1 MSYHLFNNQG
11 DQDID
16 TELLHTFVYLLAA
29 VIAVPIARR
38 LGLGSVL
45 GYLLAGVV
53 IGPLTGFAGV
63 EAAEIQIFAEFG
75 VVMMLFI
82 VGLKLKPQVLWSMRA
97 QLFGLGGLQMLL
109 SIAAFT
115 GAGVLLGLSWQLAM
129 AVSFVFSVSSTAIVL
144 HTLSEKDLLKNP
156 GGQASFSVLLS
167 QDIAV
172 IPLLAIVP
180 LLAIP
185 KLAASGV
192 GASDAASTL
201 GADIT
206 PAPQQMGFSYLAQ
219 LAGWQ
224 KALEVLLAV
233 AIVVIGG
240 HYLSRPLFRYIA
252 STGLREMFVATGLL
266 LVVGIAL
273 LMTSVGLSPALGT
286 FLAGVVLATSEYRY
300 ELESDI
306 EPFEELL
313 LGLFFITVGAGMD
326 FDVLGQQWLLVIG
339 LTLGVMAIKALILFF
354 LASMFGLKG
363 DDRWLFFLG
372 LAQIGEFG
380 FVLISFSIQSSVMTK
395 DISQTLLLV
404 VALSMLLTPLFFLF
418 FEKIIQPR
426 YIKTQTREDDEVT
439 EQGVA
444 IIAGHGRFG
453 TVINGM
459 LVSNGFKTVV
469 LDRREDVI
477 DTMRA
482 SKVTSFFGD
491 ATHPDLLHAAGLSEA
506 KLLVVAI
513 DDPEQALQVIEYV
526 RRERPNIHIVAR
538 AYDHGHLYELY
549 QSGADDIV
557 RETVD
562 SALRSG
568 RYALKALGF
577 SEKQAQDAATAYF
590 AKDIERVR

>member
-1 MSYHLFNNQG
+1 
-11 DQDID
+11 
-16 TELLHTFVYLLAA
+16 
-29 VIAVPIARR
+29 
-38 LGLGSVL
+38 
-45 GYLLAGVV
+45 
-53 IGPLTGFAGV
+53 
-63 EAAEIQIFAEFG
+63 
-75 VVMMLFI
+75 MMLFI
-82 VGLKLKPQVLWSMRA
+82 VGLKLKPNVLWSMRG
-97 QLFGLGGLQMLL
+97 QLLGLGGLQMLL
-109 SIAAFT
+109 TIAVIT
-115 GAGVLLGLSWQLAM
+115 GAGIALGLSWQLSI

-144 HTLSEKDLLKNP
+144 HTLGEKNLLKRP
-156 GGQASFSVLLS
+156 GGQASFSVLLT

-185 KLAASGV
+185 ELAAL
-192 GASDAASTL
+192 GATGAASVV
-201 GADIT
+201 GGEIAS
-206 PAPQQMGFSYLAQ
+206 APQQVSSSYLAQ

-224 KALEVLLAV
+224 KALEILVAV

-252 STGLREMFVATGLL
+252 STGLREMFIATALL

-326 FDVLGQQWLLVIG
+326 FEVLGQQWLLVIG
-339 LTLGVMAIKALILFF
+339 LTLSVMALKALILFL
-354 LASMFGLKG
+354 LAVMFGLKG
-363 DDRWLFFLG
+363 ADRWLFFLG
-372 LAQIGEFG
+372 LAQVGEFG
-380 FVLISFSIQSSVMTK
+380 FVLISFSLKSSVMTE
-395 DISQTLLLV
+395 DISRILLLV
-404 VALSMLLTPLFFLF
+404 VALSMLLTPLFFIF
-418 FEKIIQPR
+418 FEKIVKPR
-426 YIKTQTREDDEVT
+426 YRQTQIREDDEVT

-453 TVINGM
+453 TVINRM

-477 DTMRA
+477 
-482 SKVTSFFGD
+482 SKMHALNVKSFFGD
-491 ATHPDLLHAAGLSEA
+491 ATHPDLLQAAGLPEA

-513 DDPEQALQVIEYV
+513 DEPEQALNLIAYV
-526 RRERPNIHIVAR
+526 RRERPDIHIIAR

-557 RETVD
+557 RETVE

-577 SEKQAQDAATAYF
+577 TEQQAQDAATEYF
-590 AKDIERVR
+590 SKDIEGVR

>member
-1 MSYHLFNNQG
+1 M
-11 DQDID
+11 DI
-16 TELLHTFVYLLAA
+16 ELLHTFVYLLAA

-38 LGLGSVL
+38 LGMGSVL

-53 IGPLTGFAGV
+53 IGPLTGFVGV
-63 EAAEIQIFAEFG
+63 EAAEIQVFAEFG

-82 VGLKLKPQVLWSMRA
+82 VGLKLKPQVLWSMRG
-97 QLFGLGGLQMLL
+97 QLLGLGGLQMLL
-109 SIAAFT
+109 TIAVIT
-115 GAGVLLGLSWQLAM
+115 GAGMALGLSWQLAM

-144 HTLSEKDLLKNP
+144 HTMAEKNLLKSP

-172 IPLLAIVP
+172 ILLLAIVP

-185 KLAASGV
+185 ELAALGV
-192 GASDAASTL
+192 GATDAASTV
-201 GADIT
+201 GAEIT
-206 PAPQQMGFSYLAQ
+206 SAPQQISLSYLAQ
-219 LAGWQ
+219 LTGWQ
-224 KALEVLLAV
+224 KALEVLVAV

-252 STGLREMFVATGLL
+252 STGLREIFVATALL

-273 LMTSVGLSPALGT
+273 LMTAVGLSPALGT
-286 FLAGVVLATSEYRY
+286 FLAGVVLANSEYRY

-339 LTLGVMAIKALILFF
+339 LTLGVMAIKALILYL
-354 LASMFGLKG
+354 LAVMFGLKG
-363 DDRWLFFLG
+363 ADRWLLFLG

-380 FVLISFSIQSSVMTK
+380 FVLISFSLQSSAMTE
-395 DISQTLLLV
+395 DISRTLLLV
-404 VALSMLLTPLFFLF
+404 VALSMLLTPLFFIF
-418 FEKIIQPR
+418 YERIIQPR
-426 YIKTQTREDDEVT
+426 YLRTQTRKDDEIT

-444 IIAGHGRFG
+444 IILGHGRFG
-453 TVINGM
+453 AVINSM
-459 LVSNGFKTVV
+459 LVSNGFETVV
-469 LDRREDVI
+469 LDRDEDVI
-477 DTMRA
+477 DAMRA
-482 SKVTSFFGD
+482 SNVKSFFGD
-491 ATHPDLLHAAGLSEA
+491 ATHPDLLHAAGLPDA

-513 DDPEQALQVIEYV
+513 DNPEEALQVIEYV
-526 RRERPNIHIVAR
+526 RSERPNIHIVAR

-549 QSGADDIV
+549 QLGADDIV
-557 RETVD
+557 RETID

-577 SEKQAQDAATAYF
+577 TEQQAQDAATAYF
-590 AKDIERVR
+590 AKDRDDVR

>member
-1 MSYHLFNNQG
+1 L
-11 DQDID
+11 D
-16 TELLHTFVYLLAA
+16 TELLHAFVYLLAA

-53 IGPLTGFAGV
+53 IGPLTGFAGA

-75 VVMMLFI
+75 VVMMLFL
-82 VGLKLKPQVLWSMRA
+82 VGLKLKPQVLWSMRG

-109 SIAAFT
+109 TIATIT
-115 GAGVLLGLSWQLAM
+115 GAGMALGLTWQLAM

-144 HTLSEKDLLKNP
+144 HTLGEKNLLKSA
-156 GGQASFSVLLS
+156 GGQASFSVLLT

-180 LLAIP
+180 LLTMP
-185 KLAASGV
+185 ELAALGV
-192 GASDAASTL
+192 GATDTASTP
-201 GADIT
+201 GGEIT
-206 PAPQQMGFSYLAQ
+206 SAPQQFSFSYLAQ

-224 KALEVLLAV
+224 KALELLVAV

-252 STGLREMFVATGLL
+252 STGLREMFVATALL

-339 LTLGVMAIKALILFF
+339 LTLGVMAIKALILFL
-354 LASMFGLKG
+354 LAVMFGLKG
-363 DDRWLFFLG
+363 ADRWLMFLG

-380 FVLISFSIQSSVMTK
+380 FVLISFSLQSSVMTEEL
-395 DISQTLLLV
+395 SRTLLLV
-404 VALSMLLTPLFFLF
+404 VALSMLLTPLFFIF
-418 FEKIIQPR
+418 FEKIVRPGYIQAQ
-426 YIKTQTREDDEVT
+426 IREDDEVT

-482 SKVTSFFGD
+482 REVNSFFGD
-491 ATHPDLLHAAGLSEA
+491 ATHPDLLQAAGLSEA

-513 DDPEQALQVIEYV
+513 DDPDQALQVIEYV
-526 RRERPNIHIVAR
+526 RRERPDIHIVAR

-557 RETVD
+557 RETVE

-577 SEKQAQDAATAYF
+577 TEQQAQDAATAYF
-590 AKDIERVR
+590 AKDMDSIR

>member
-1 MSYHLFNNQG
+1 M
-11 DQDID
+11 
-16 TELLHTFVYLLAA
+16 
-29 VIAVPIARR
+29 PIARR

-53 IGPLTGFAGV
+53 IGPLTGFAGA
-63 EAAEIQIFAEFG
+63 EAAEIQQFAEFG
-75 VVMMLFI
+75 VVMMLFL
-82 VGLKLKPQVLWSMRA
+82 VGLKLKPHVLWSMRG
-97 QLFGLGGLQMLL
+97 QLFGLGGLQMSLTI
-109 SIAAFT
+109 IAIT
-115 GAGVLLGLSWQLAM
+115 GAGMALGLSWQLAM

-144 HTLSEKDLLKNP
+144 HTLGEKKLLKSA

-185 KLAASGV
+185 ELTALGV
-192 GASDAASTL
+192 GVVDAANAVGGEL
-201 GADIT
+201 
-206 PAPQQMGFSYLAQ
+206 PATAHQVDTGFLAQ

-224 KALEVLLAV
+224 TALVTLGAV
-233 AIVVIGG
+233 ALVVIGG

-252 STGLREMFVATGLL
+252 STGLREMFVATALL

-313 LGLFFITVGAGMD
+313 LGLFFITVGASID
-326 FDVLGQQWLLVIG
+326 FDVLAQQWLLVIG
-339 LTLGVMAIKALILFF
+339 LTLAVMAIKALILYL
-354 LASMFGLKG
+354 LAVIFGLKG
-363 DDRWLFFLG
+363 ADRWLLFLG
-372 LAQIGEFG
+372 LAQVGEFG
-380 FVLISFSIQSSVMTK
+380 FVLISFSLQSSVMTD
-395 DISQTLLLV
+395 DISRTLLLV
-404 VALSMLLTPLFFLF
+404 VALSMLLTPILFIF
-418 FEKIIQPR
+418 FERVIQPR
-426 YIKTQTREDDEVT
+426 YRQTQTREDDEVT

-453 TVINGM
+453 TVINSM
-459 LVSNGFKTVV
+459 LVSNGFVTVV
-469 LDRREDVI
+469 LDRNEDVI
-477 DTMRA
+477 STMRA

-513 DDPEQALQVIEYV
+513 DDPEQALEVIAYV
-526 RRERPNIHIVAR
+526 RRERPDIHIIAR

-549 QSGADDIV
+549 QSGANDIV

-577 SEKQAQDAATAYF
+577 TEEQAQDAAAAYF
-590 AKDIERVR
+590 AKDKDGTR